1 MGQTEKIESESKKW
15 KCKNIFQV
23 EADRE
28 DQIAVHHFLQVL
40 GATIKI
46 GVGIG
51 IGIVIAFIQKARV
64 SRVKLSETKKLKLA
78 SGYMKLWHTGRS
90 SNVKKIDNC
99 LNFQKPQ

>member
-46 GVGIG
+46 GVGI
-51 IGIVIAFIQKARV
+51 AYFQKAWV
-64 SRVKLSETKKLKLA
+64 S
-78 SGYMKLWHTGRS
+78 
-90 SNVKKIDNC
+90 
-99 LNFQKPQ
+99 LNR

>member
-40 GATIKI
+40 GTTVKI
-46 GVGIG
+46 GVGI
-51 IGIVIAFIQKARV
+51 AYFQKASLSFLEPVEVRGY
-64 SRVKLSETKKLKLA
+64 VKSCQC
-78 SGYMKLWHTGRS
+78 
-90 SNVKKIDNC
+90 NVKKIDNC